1 MANKMVKALA
11 GGILTV
17 MLAGC
22 AEQPHWQR
30 AEGGVWNTTYS
41 ITYRSPRALD
51 DSIAACFGEVDRSV
65 SVFNPASAISAIN
78 RGESD
83 VTDRHIDSLFTLS
96 QQISRA
102 SGGMF
107 DPTVGPLVNLWGFG
121 TDRHRRATA
130 DGKDGADF
138 SVEQWQVDSA
148 LALVGIDRCAIENG
162 RMRKKH
168 KLTAFNFSAIAKGY
182 GCDLVA
188 AMLRRNGVEDFMVE
202 IGGEM
207 ALGGSRP
214 NGQPWTVAID
224 MPEPDG
230 KDAGFYTTVKL
241 TDCGVATSGN
251 YRNYHTSASEG
262 RFGHTISPVTGRPV
276 QTAVVSA
283 TVIAPTAAEA
293 DGWATACMAMGMPAA
308 LEAINAAPG
317 VEAMLIT
324 APGLEAVTSAG
335 WRE

>member
-1 MANKMVKALA
+1 MANKIVKALA
-11 GGILTV
+11 GGIVTL

-30 AEGGVWNTTYS
+30 AEGGVWNTTYA

-51 DSIAACFGEVDRSV
+51 DSIAACFGEIDRSV
-65 SVFNPASAISAIN
+65 SVFNGSSAISAIN
-78 RGESD
+78 RGD
-83 VTDRHIDSLFTLS
+83 NDQTDCHIDTLFALS
-96 QQISRA
+96 QHISRA

-107 DPTVGPLVNLWGFG
+107 DPTVGPLVDLWGFG
-121 TDRHRRATA
+121 TDRTRRSLA
-130 DGKDGADF
+130 DGGEF
-138 SVEQWQVDSA
+138 EVEQWQVDSA
-148 LALVGIDRCAIENG
+148 LALVGINSCAIAQG

-168 KLTAFNFSAIAKGY
+168 PLTAFNFSAIAKGY

-188 AMLRRNGVEDFMVE
+188 AMFRRNGVEDFMIE

-207 ALGGSRP
+207 ALGGARP
-214 NGQPWTVAID
+214 NGQPWTIAID
-224 MPEPDG
+224 MPEQVGD
-230 KDAGFYTTVKL
+230 DAQFYTTMKL
-241 TDCGVATSGN
+241 TNCGVATSGN

-262 RFGHTISPVTGRPV
+262 RFGHTISPLTGRPV

-283 TVIAPTAAEA
+283 TVIAPTTAEA

-308 LEAINAAPG
+308 LEAVDAQPG
-317 VEAMLIT
+317 VEALLII

-335 WRE
+335 WK